1 MSPTDAQIRSAITQV
16 AADWYTAHR
25 AGPLTETDRAAFLA
39 WLKASP
45 IHIEEYLAVT
55 ALERALGAAARPRG
69 TAKGDA
75 SLSVDALVAMARS
88 DPADGVVD
96 LAAPHLRY
104 QPAPARPAARRHWRG
119 IAAAASVCVCVA
131 ALLIVWPMRGVFM
144 RGGHGGGEVK
154 AYRTTHGEQAVWPLA
169 DGSTLHVDT
178 DTAVTVRFSSTE
190 RLVEV
195 DHGQVALAVA
205 HEDARPFRV
214 HAGSTDTVAVGT
226 EFDVY
231 RRADSTQITVMTGQ
245 VAVSVDPFVPAQSA
259 ARFPVKLHVGAGRQV
274 RVVAGKLPSQ
284 SEPSDLREATAWL
297 QRKIVF
303 EQRPL
308 GALADEFNRYNDKPF
323 TIDDPALRR
332 LPISGT
338 FNAADTDSFAA
349 FLESLDGVRVERL
362 PTRFNVLNSH
372 GKSRPVARN
381 T

>member
-1 MSPTDAQIRSAITQV
+1 MNASDAQIRSAITQV
-16 AADWYTAHR
+16 AADWYAAHR
-25 AGPLTETDRAAFLA
+25 LGPLAEADRAAFLA

-45 IHIEEYLAVT
+45 IHIEEYLGVA
-55 ALERALGAAARPRG
+55 ALERTLRS
-69 TAKGDA
+69 A
-75 SLSVDALVAMARS
+75 SDDPTLSVDALVEMARG
-88 DPADGVVD
+88 DPTGGVVD
-96 LAAPHLRY
+96 LAGPSVRY
-104 QPAPARPAARRHWRG
+104 STQVRPRRGYWLS
-119 IAAAASVCVCVA
+119 AAAASVCVCA
-131 ALLIVWPMRGVFM
+131 AGILIVWPTH
-144 RGGHGGGEVK
+144 GGHGVGGVK
-154 AYRTTHGEQAVWPLA
+154 AYRTTHGEQGVWPLA
-169 DGSTLHVDT
+169 DGSTLHVNT

-205 HEDARPFRV
+205 HDDGRPFRV

-231 RRADSTQITVMTGQ
+231 RRPDATLITVVTGQ
-245 VAVSVDPFVPAQSA
+245 VAVSVSPLAPSRTARAGVPVGL
-259 ARFPVKLHVGAGRQV
+259 RVGAGRQV
-274 RVVAGKLPSQ
+274 RVVAGKLPSA
-284 SEPSDLREATAWL
+284 SEPTDLRETTAWL
-297 QRKIVF
+297 ERKIVF

-308 GALADEFNRYNDKPF
+308 GAVADEFNRYNDKPF

-372 GKSRPVARN
+372 GKTRATARM